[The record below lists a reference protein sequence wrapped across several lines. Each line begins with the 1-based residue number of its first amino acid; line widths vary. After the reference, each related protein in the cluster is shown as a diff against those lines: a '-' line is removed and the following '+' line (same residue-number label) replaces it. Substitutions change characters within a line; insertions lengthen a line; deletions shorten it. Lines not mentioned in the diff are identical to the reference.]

1 MSQLLKVG
9 RFIVAIGTT
18 SALLVGCSNAS
29 TTDKNVQTT
38 NASQSSESS
47 ATDNSTG
54 SNTDS
59 AAANDSMN
67 ADTESEINGNSSQ
80 SSNMRNTD
88 STGNTINNTDGMNTN
103 STLTNSN
110 DTSPVTNGVSQ
121 QIEGNSKTA
130 NSLNRLL
137 PKIQYST
144 GSLSETAKKVN
155 QSKWKASSK
164 IDRNVGTKLQALLN
178 WNHSGVGAVDGYWG
192 KNTRKAMQAFQ
203 KAEGLPVTEEMNT
216 QTWQALTKNSSLS
229 SQPVLVSYQL
239 TDADVNVKTIDIP
252 TSAEAKAKLDGMYY
266 ESVLEAL
273 GEKFHI
279 SRDYLKSLN
288 PSASFK
294 SGETIIVYNPGNPN
308 TTPVSRVVADKSTQT
323 LYAYDDNNNLIA
335 SYPTT
340 VGSTATPSPTGTHQ
354 VKVKIHEPNYT
365 YTGDDGK
372 KSIIPPGPNNP
383 VGLVWIGL
391 SKPSYGIHGSPDPER
406 ISRQASAGCVRL
418 TNWDALSL
426 LGVIENDATVE
437 FN

>member
-38 NASQSSESS
+38 NASQSSESG

-59 AAANDSMN
+59 TAANDSMN
-67 ADTESEINGNSSQ
+67 ADTESEMNGNTSQ
-80 SSNMRNTD
+80 SSDMKNTD
-88 STGNTINNTDGMNTN
+88 STGNTINNTDGINTN
-103 STLTNSN
+103 STMTDSN

-144 GSLSETAKKVN
+144 GSLSETTKKVN
-155 QSKWKASSK
+155 QATWKASSK

-203 KAEGLPVTEEMNT
+203 KAQGLPVTEEMNT
-216 QTWQALTKNSSLS
+216 QTWQALTKNSSLI

-252 TSAEAKAKLDGMYY
+252 ASAEAKAKLDGMYY

-294 SGETIIVYNPGNPN
+294 IGETIIVYNPGNPN

-365 YTGDDGK
+365 YTDDDGK

>member
-1 MSQLLKVG
+1 MTAGV
-9 RFIVAIGTT
+9 T
-18 SALLVGCSNAS
+18 
-29 TTDKNVQTT
+29 TTDNNN
-38 NASQSSESS
+38 NAGTE
-47 ATDNSTG
+47 AKMST
-54 SNTDS
+54 
-59 AAANDSMN
+59 
-67 ADTESEINGNSSQ
+67 
-80 SSNMRNTD
+80 SSNQ
-88 STGNTINNTDGMNTN
+88 STSNQ
-103 STLTNSN
+103 TNSN
-110 DTSPVTNGVSQ
+110 SIDADTMDSTMADSNDISPVTNGVSQ
-121 QIEGNSKTA
+121 QIDGNSKVA
-130 NSLNRLL
+130 NSLNELL
-137 PKIQYST
+137 TKIEYST
-144 GSLSETAKKVN
+144 ENLSETAKKVN
-155 QSKWKASSK
+155 EATWKADTK

-203 KAEGLPVTEEMNT
+203 KAQGLPVTEAVNEE
-216 QTWQALTKNSSLS
+216 TWQALTKNSTLT

-239 TDADVNVKTIDIP
+239 TDADVNVKTTQIP
-252 TSAEAKAKLDGMYY
+252 ASAEAKAKLDGMYY

-288 PSASFK
+288 PNASFK

-308 TTPVSRVVADKSTQT
+308 TTPVSRVVADKDTQT
-323 LYAYDDNNNLIA
+323 LYAYDDSDNLVA

-340 VGSTATPSPTGTHQ
+340 VGSTATPSPTGTHK

-365 YTGDDGK
+365 YTSDNGK

-383 VGLVWIGL
+383 VGVVWIGL

-426 LGVIENDATVE
+426 LGVIKNDATVE
-437 FN
+437 FK

>member
-1 MSQLLKVG
+1 MSQLLKVSSLV
-9 RFIVAIGTT
+9 IAMGTA
-18 SALLVGCSNAS
+18 SALLVGCS
-29 TTDKNVQTT
+29 
-38 NASQSSESS
+38 
-47 ATDNSTG
+47 
-54 SNTDS
+54 SN
-59 AAANDSMN
+59 ANDSAQTANESKSSDSGMTDTTTDNNNN
-67 ADTESEINGNSSQ
+67 AGTEAKMST
-80 SSNMRNTD
+80 SSNQ
-88 STGNTINNTDGMNTN
+88 STSNQ
-103 STLTNSN
+103 TNSN
-110 DTSPVTNGVSQ
+110 SIDADTMDSTMADSNDISPVTNGVSQ
-121 QIEGNSKTA
+121 QIDGNSKVA
-130 NSLNRLL
+130 NSLNELL
-137 PKIQYST
+137 TKIEYST
-144 GSLSETAKKVN
+144 ENLSETAKKVN
-155 QSKWKASSK
+155 EATWKADTK

-203 KAEGLPVTEEMNT
+203 KAQGLPVTEAVNEE
-216 QTWQALTKNSSLS
+216 TWQALTKNSTLT

-239 TDADVNVKTIDIP
+239 TDADVNVKTTQIP
-252 TSAEAKAKLDGMYY
+252 ASAEAKAKLDGMYY

-288 PSASFK
+288 PNASFK

-308 TTPVSRVVADKSTQT
+308 TTPVSRVVADKDTQT
-323 LYAYDDNNNLIA
+323 LYAYDDSDNLVA

-340 VGSTATPSPTGTHQ
+340 VGSTATPSPTGTHK

-365 YTGDDGK
+365 YTSDNGK

-383 VGLVWIGL
+383 VGVVWIGL

-426 LGVIENDATVE
+426 LGVIKNDATVE
-437 FN
+437 FK

>member
-9 RFIVAIGTT
+9 SLAIAMGAA
-18 SALLVGCSNAS
+18 SALLVGCSSNANS
-29 TTDKNVQTT
+29 TENSAQTANESKSSNSGMTDTTTDNNNNAGTEAEMSTSSNQSTSNQTSGQNMDADT
-38 NASQSSESS
+38 MNST
-47 ATDNSTG
+47 ATD
-54 SNTDS
+54 
-59 AAANDSMN
+59 
-67 ADTESEINGNSSQ
+67 
-80 SSNMRNTD
+80 
-88 STGNTINNTDGMNTN
+88 
-103 STLTNSN
+103 SN
-110 DTSPVTNGVSQ
+110 DISPVTNGVSQ
-121 QIEGNSKTA
+121 QIDGNSKAA
-130 NSLNRLL
+130 NSLNKLL
-137 PKIQYST
+137 TKIEYNT
-144 GSLSETAKKVN
+144 ENLSETAKKVN
-155 QSKWKASSK
+155 EATWKADTK

-203 KAEGLPVTEEMNT
+203 KAQGLPVTEAVNEE
-216 QTWQALTKNSSLS
+216 TWQALTKNSTLT

-239 TDADVNVKTIDIP
+239 TDADVNVKTTQIP
-252 TSAEAKAKLDGMYY
+252 ASAEAKAKLDGMYY

-288 PSASFK
+288 PNASFK

-308 TTPVSRVVADKSTQT
+308 TTPVSRVVADKDTQT
-323 LYAYDDNNNLIA
+323 LYAYDDSDNLVA

-340 VGSTATPSPTGTHQ
+340 VGSTATPSPTGTHK

-365 YTGDDGK
+365 YTSDDGK

-383 VGLVWIGL
+383 VGVVWIGL

-426 LGVIENDATVE
+426 LGVIKKDATVE
-437 FN
+437 FK

>member
-9 RFIVAIGTT
+9 SVIVAMSTA

-29 TTDKNVQTT
+29 TTDKSVQTT
-38 NASQSSESS
+38 NASQSSESGT
-47 ATDNSTG
+47 TDNNTST
-54 SNTDS
+54 STDNT
-59 AAANDSMN
+59 ANDSMN
-67 ADTESEINGNSSQ
+67 ADTGSTMNASSSQ
-80 SSNMRNTD
+80 SNDMTNID
-88 STGNTINNTDGMNTN
+88 GTGNTINNMDGTNTN
-103 STLTNSN
+103 STMTDSN
-110 DTSPVTNGVSQ
+110 DVSPVTNGVSQ
-121 QIEGNSKTA
+121 QLEGDSKTA

-155 QSKWKASSK
+155 QATWKDNSK

-178 WNHSGVGAVDGYWG
+178 WNHSGVGAVDGQWG

-203 KAEGLPVTEEMNT
+203 KAQGLSITEEMND
-216 QTWQALTKNSSLS
+216 QTWQALTRNSALT
-229 SQPVLVSYQL
+229 SQPVLVNYQL

-252 TSAEAKAKLDGMYY
+252 ASAEAKAKLDGMYY
-266 ESVLEAL
+266 ENVLEAL

-294 SGETIIVYNPGNPN
+294 SGETIIVYNPSNPN
-308 TTPVSRVVADKSTQT
+308 TTPVSRVVADKSNQT

-354 VKVKIHEPNYT
+354 VKVKIHKPNYT
-365 YTGDDGK
+365 HTDDDGK

-406 ISRQASAGCVRL
+406 ISRQASAGCIRL
-418 TNWDALSL
+418 TNWDALAL
-426 LGVIENDATVE
+426 LGVIQDGATVE
-437 FN
+437 FI

>member
-9 RFIVAIGTT
+9 GVVVAIGTA
-18 SALLVGCSNAS
+18 SLLSVGCSNAN
-29 TTDKNVQTT
+29 TTENSVQTT
-38 NASQSSESS
+38 NDAADMETSAEAPTTDSSMTANTDTDMSAMS
-47 ATDNSTG
+47 NKNSDSTNTGATDSMMMG
-54 SNTDS
+54 G
-59 AAANDSMN
+59 ND
-67 ADTESEINGNSSQ
+67 I
-80 SSNMRNTD
+80 
-88 STGNTINNTDGMNTN
+88 
-103 STLTNSN
+103 
-110 DTSPVTNGVSQ
+110 SPVTNGVSQ
-121 QIEGNSKTA
+121 QIEGDSNTA
-130 NSLNRLL
+130 NSLNKLL
-137 PKIQYST
+137 PKIKYST
-144 GSLSETAKKVN
+144 TELSETAKKVN
-155 QSKWKASSK
+155 DATWTADSK
-164 IDRNVGTKLQALLN
+164 IDRNVGTKVQALLN

-203 KAEGLPVTEEMNT
+203 KAQGLPVTESLDET
-216 QTWQALTKNSSLS
+216 TWQALTQNSTLT

-239 TDADVNVKTIDIP
+239 TDADVNVKTTQIP
-252 TSAEAKAKLDGMYY
+252 ASAEAKAKLDGMYY
-266 ESVLEAL
+266 ESVLESL

-288 PSASFK
+288 PNASFE

-308 TTPVSRVVADKSTQT
+308 TTPVSRVVADKDTQT
-323 LYAYDDNNNLIA
+323 LYAYDDSNNLVA

-365 YTGDDGK
+365 YTSDDGK

-383 VGLVWIGL
+383 VGSVWIGL

-426 LGVIENDATVE
+426 LGVIKSDATVE

>member
-1 MSQLLKVG
+1 MSQILKVVSV
-9 RFIVAIGTT
+9 IVAMSTA
-18 SALLVGCSNAS
+18 SALLVGCSNAN
-29 TTDKNVQTT
+29 TTDNSVQTT
-38 NASQSSESS
+38 NASQSSESG
-47 ATDNSTG
+47 ATDG
-54 SNTDS
+54 NTDS
-59 AAANDSMN
+59 AAAND
-67 ADTESEINGNSSQ
+67 ADTESEMNGSSNQ
-80 SSNMRNTD
+80 SSDMTNTD
-88 STGNTINNTDGMNTN
+88 GTGNATNNMDGMNTN
-103 STLTNSN
+103 NTMTDSN

-121 QIEGNSKTA
+121 RLKGDSKTA
-130 NSLNRLL
+130 NSLNKLL
-137 PKIQYST
+137 PKIKYT
-144 GSLSETAKKVN
+144 TDSLSTTAKKVN
-155 QSKWKASSK
+155 QATWKDGSK

-203 KAEGLPVTEEMNT
+203 KAQGLSVTEEMNT
-216 QTWQALTKNSSLS
+216 QTWQALTKNSSLI

-252 TSAEAKAKLDGMYY
+252 ASAEAKAKLDGMYY

-288 PSASFK
+288 LNASFK

-340 VGSTATPSPTGTHQ
+340 VGSTATPSPTGTHE

-365 YTGDDGK
+365 YTGDDDT

-383 VGLVWIGL
+383 VGLVWVGL

-418 TNWDALSL
+418 TNWDALAL
-426 LGVIENDATVE
+426 LGVIKSGATVE
-437 FN
+437 FK

>member
-1 MSQLLKVG
+1 MSQLLKVSSLV
-9 RFIVAIGTT
+9 IAMGTA
-18 SALLVGCSNAS
+18 SALLVGCSSNA
-29 TTDKNVQTT
+29 
-38 NASQSSESS
+38 
-47 ATDNSTG
+47 NSTENNAQTANESKS
-54 SNTDS
+54 SNSGMTDTAIDNNNNAGTEAEMSTSSNQPTSDQTSDQNMDADTMDSTMTDS
-59 AAANDSMN
+59 ND
-67 ADTESEINGNSSQ
+67 I
-80 SSNMRNTD
+80 
-88 STGNTINNTDGMNTN
+88 
-103 STLTNSN
+103 
-110 DTSPVTNGVSQ
+110 SPVTNGVSQ
-121 QIEGNSKTA
+121 QIEGNSKAA
-130 NSLNRLL
+130 NSLNKLL
-137 PKIQYST
+137 TKIEYNT
-144 GSLSETAKKVN
+144 ENLSETAKKVN
-155 QSKWKASSK
+155 EATWKADTK

-203 KAEGLPVTEEMNT
+203 KAQGLPVTEAVNEE
-216 QTWQALTKNSSLS
+216 TWQALTKNSTLT

-239 TDADVNVKTIDIP
+239 TDADVNVKTTQIP
-252 TSAEAKAKLDGMYY
+252 ASAEAKAKLDGMYY

-288 PSASFK
+288 PNVSFK

-308 TTPVSRVVADKSTQT
+308 TTPVSRVVADKDTQT
-323 LYAYDDNNNLIA
+323 LYAYDDSDNLVA

-340 VGSTATPSPTGTHQ
+340 VGSTATPSPTGTHK

-365 YTGDDGK
+365 YTSDNGK

-383 VGLVWIGL
+383 VGVVWIGL

-426 LGVIENDATVE
+426 LGVIKNDATVE
-437 FN
+437 FK

>member
-9 RFIVAIGTT
+9 SVVIAMGTA
-18 SALLVGCSNAS
+18 SVLLVGCNSSAN
-29 TTDKNVQTT
+29 TTESSVQTT
-38 NASQSSESS
+38 N
-47 ATDNSTG
+47 D
-54 SNTDS
+54 
-59 AAANDSMN
+59 
-67 ADTESEINGNSSQ
+67 SQ
-80 SSNMRNTD
+80 SSNSGSTDNGTDTTTASNMNAGIQTEMNASSDSTNDDVMGSTMTD
-88 STGNTINNTDGMNTN
+88 S
-103 STLTNSN
+103 N
-110 DTSPVTNGVSQ
+110 DISPVTNGVSQ
-121 QIEGNSKTA
+121 QIEDDSNAA
-130 NSLNRLL
+130 NSLNKLL
-137 PKIQYST
+137 TKIEYST
-144 GSLSETAKKVN
+144 KNLSDTAKKVN
-155 QSKWKASSK
+155 EATWKADTK

-203 KAEGLPVTEEMNT
+203 KAQGLPVTEEVNA
-216 QTWQALTKNSSLS
+216 QTWQALTKNSTLTA
-229 SQPVLVSYQL
+229 QPVLVSYQL
-239 TDADVNVKTIDIP
+239 TDADVNVKTTKIP
-252 TSAEAKAKLDGMYY
+252 AGAEAKAKLDGMYY

-288 PSASFK
+288 PNASFK

-308 TTPVSRVVADKSTQT
+308 TTPVSRVVADKDTQT
-323 LYAYDDNNNLIA
+323 LYAYDDSNNLVA

-365 YTGDDGK
+365 YTGDNGE

-383 VGLVWIGL
+383 VGSVWVGL

-426 LGVIENDATVE
+426 LGVIKNDATVE
-437 FN
+437 FK